1 MMFKLAECA
10 VKKRNR
16 LKGYEKL
23 EFVAKGHIFKDG
35 ELQQDA
41 A

>member
-1 MMFKLAECA
+1 MMYKLAESA
-10 VKKRNR
+10 SRNWKR

-23 EFVAKGHIFKDG
+23 EFVVKGHNFKVG

>member
-1 MMFKLAECA
+1 MMFKLAESA
-10 VKKRNR
+10 FRKWKR

-23 EFVAKGHIFKDG
+23 EFIAKGYIFKDA